1 MLFRSIFE
9 CLDTRK
15 TIRKYSD
22 YIPTDDEIKRIIN
35 SARLA
40 SAAMNTQNWKFLAIF
55 NKDIKHKMADAVLN
69 KYDEI
74 TSRIDEDTAR
84 AVSSYKAH
92 STFFETAPAIIVCIE
107 TNAPSF
113 MGGVLEKA
121 NYSKEEISKMRPD
134 SYLLSMGGAVE
145 NMSLAAH
152 ALGLSSCWMVAPV
165 LAEKAFKEIL
175 NLKEDDKIVTIL
187 TIGKPYADNPN
198 RAPKK
203 PLEEVMEIIK

>member
-1 MLFRSIFE
+1 MEIFE
-9 CLDTRK
+9 CLNTRK

-40 SAAMNTQNWKFLAIF
+40 PAAMNTQNWKFLAIF

-152 ALGLSSCWMVAPV
+152 ALGLSSCWMVAPA

-175 NLKEDDKIVTIL
+175 NLKDDDKIVTIL
-187 TIGKPYADNPN
+187 TIGKPCADNPN

>member
-1 MLFRSIFE
+1 MEIFE

-40 SAAMNTQNWKFLAIF
+40 PAAMNTQNWKFLAIF

-175 NLKEDDKIVTIL
+175 NLIYKASLAEEFFLKSLNKIAGVYTPA
-187 TIGKPYADNPN
+187 K
-198 RAPKK
+198 
-203 PLEEVMEIIK
+203 

>member
-1 MLFRSIFE
+1 MTGVQTCALPI
-9 CLDTRK
+9 
-15 TIRKYSD
+15 
-22 YIPTDDEIKRIIN
+22 
-35 SARLA
+35 
-40 SAAMNTQNWKFLAIF
+40 
-55 NKDIKHKMADAVLN
+55 LN

>member
-1 MLFRSIFE
+1 MEIFE
-9 CLDTRK
+9 CIDTRK

-40 SAAMNTQNWKFLAIF
+40 PAAMNTQNWKFLAIF
-55 NKDIKHKMADAVLN
+55 NKDIKHKMAEAVFK

-175 NLKEDDKIVTIL
+175 NLKEDNKIVTIL

-203 PLEEVMEIIK
+203 PLEDVMEIIK

>member
-1 MLFRSIFE
+1 MEIFE
-9 CLDTRK
+9 CLNTRK

-40 SAAMNTQNWKFLAIF
+40 PAAMNTQNWKFLAIF

>member
-1 MLFRSIFE
+1 MEIFE

-40 SAAMNTQNWKFLAIF
+40 PAAMNTQNWKFLAIF

-175 NLKEDDKIVTIL
+175 NLKDDDKIVTIL
-187 TIGKPYADNPN
+187 TIGKPCADNPN

>member
-1 MLFRSIFE
+1 MEIFE

-40 SAAMNTQNWKFLAIF
+40 PAAMNTQNWKFLAVF
-55 NKDIKHKMADAVLN
+55 NKDIKHKMAQAVLN

-74 TSRIDEDTAR
+74 TSRIDENTAR

-92 STFFETAPAIIVCIE
+92 STFFETAPVIIVCVE
-107 TNAPSF
+107 TKAPSF
-113 MGGVLEKA
+113 MGGVLEIA
-121 NYSKEEISKMRPD
+121 NYSESEISKMRPD

-145 NMSLAAH
+145 NMALSAH
-152 ALGLSSCWMVAPV
+152 ALGLSSCWMAAPV
-165 LAEKAFKEIL
+165 LAEKDFREIL

-187 TIGKPYADNPN
+187 TIGKSYADNPN

-203 PLEEVMEIIK
+203 SLDEVMEIIK

>member
-1 MLFRSIFE
+1 MEIFE

-40 SAAMNTQNWKFLAIF
+40 PAAMNTQNWKFLAIF

>member
-1 MLFRSIFE
+1 MEIFE

>member
-1 MLFRSIFE
+1 MEIFE
-9 CLDTRK
+9 CIDTRK
-15 TIRKYSD
+15 TIRKYTD

-40 SAAMNTQNWKFLAIF
+40 PAAMNTQNWKFLAVF
-55 NKDIKHKMADAVLN
+55 NKDIKHKMAQAVLD

-74 TSRIDEDTAR
+74 TSGIDEETAR

-92 STFFETAPAIIVCIE
+92 STFFETAPVIIVCIE
-107 TNAPSF
+107 IKAPSF
-113 MGGVLEKA
+113 MGGVLEMAKYTQNEIA
-121 NYSKEEISKMRPD
+121 NMRPD

-145 NMSLAAH
+145 NMALSAH

-165 LAEKAFKEIL
+165 LAHGEFKKIL
-175 NLKEDDKIVTIL
+175 NLGEDDKIVTIL
-187 TIGKPYADNPN
+187 TIGKPYANNPN

-203 PLEEVMEIIK
+203 PLEEVMEIVK